1 MEKAFNITKIFKR
14 LIKETGYYGPFIEL
28 IRERYKTHSPN
39 KALDSVIAQ
48 KSHKI
53 NGKFPFT
60 SAVDMFTWRT
70 LGSRDA
76 ITYKD
81 MDDLF
86 CKAIE
91 FEKEYN
97 LNKIM

>member
-1 MEKAFNITKIFKR
+1 MEKAFNITKMFKR
-14 LIKETGYYGPFIEL
+14 LIKEAGYYGPFIEY
-28 IRERYKTHSPN
+28 IRERYKTSSPN
-39 KALDSVIAQ
+39 KALDALVVQ
-48 KSHKI
+48 KSHRV
-53 NGKFPFT
+53 NDKFPFT

-70 LGSRDA
+70 FGNRDA

-91 FEKEYN
+91 FEKEYK
-97 LNKIM
+97 LNHNE